1 MIFYVDDIFTTS
13 DDQKRNAMMSNFLQ
27 GHFHTKDLSK
37 LRYFLDIE
45 VARSKDGIGL
55 SQRKYV
61 LDILEDTALL
71 RHFVGPLR
79 S

>member
-37 LRYFLDIE
+37 LRYFLNIE